1 MGTSL
6 QEKMAALD
14 PTRQERIKAETERL
28 QAEYM
33 TLQDLRKAREMTQVR
48 LAEILGKSQVT
59 VAQLEKRTDVM
70 LSTLRS
76 YIEAMGG
83 QLDLVV
89 RFPDRE
95 PVVLQGL
102 SDDGPA
108 PNPSGPSSPR
118 TKAIPLKH
126 NRR

>member
-14 PTRQERIKAETERL
+14 PARQARIKAETERL

-59 VAQLEKRTDVM
+59 VAQMEKRTDVM

-102 SDDGPA
+102 SDDAPA
-108 PNPSGPSSPR
+108 PNPSGPSSAR
-118 TKAIPLKH
+118 TKAPP
-126 NRR
+126 

>member
-6 QEKMAALD
+6 KDKMAALD
-14 PTRQERIKAETERL
+14 PARQARIKAETERL
-28 QAEYM
+28 QAECM

-59 VAQLEKRTDVM
+59 VAQMEKRTDVM

-108 PNPSGPSSPR
+108 LNPSGRSSSR
-118 TKAIPLKH
+118 RKATP
-126 NRR
+126 

>member
-6 QEKMAALD
+6 REKMAALD
-14 PTRQERIKAETERL
+14 PARQAWIKAETERL

-33 TLQDLRKAREMTQVR
+33 TLQDLRKAREMTQVH

-59 VAQLEKRTDVM
+59 VAQMEKRTDVM

-118 TKAIPLKH
+118 TKATP
-126 NRR
+126 

>member
-6 QEKMAALD
+6 KEKMAALD
-14 PTRQERIKAETERL
+14 PARQARIKAETERL

-48 LAEILGKSQVT
+48 LAEMLGKSQVT
-59 VAQLEKRTDVM
+59 VAQMEKRTDVM

-108 PNPSGPSSPR
+108 PNPSGPSSSR
-118 TKAIPLKH
+118 TEATP
-126 NRR
+126 

>member
-1 MGTSL
+1 MMGRPL
-6 QEKMAALD
+6 KEKMATLD
-14 PTRQERIKAETERL
+14 PARQARIKAETERL

-33 TLQDLRKAREMTQVR
+33 TIQELRKAREMTQVR

-59 VAQLEKRTDVM
+59 VAQMEKRTDVM

-83 QLDLVV
+83 KLDLVV

-95 PVVLQGL
+95 PVILQGL
-102 SDDGPA
+102 SEEEPA
-108 PNPSGPSSPR
+108 PEPSAPSSLRMEVAPE
-118 TKAIPLKH
+118 TQ
-126 NRR
+126 

>member
-6 QEKMAALD
+6 KDKLTALD
-14 PTRQERIKAETERL
+14 PARQARIKAETERL
-28 QAEYM
+28 QAECM
-33 TLQDLRKAREMTQVR
+33 TMQDLRKAREMTQVR
-48 LAEILGKSQVT
+48 VAEILGKSQVT
-59 VAQLEKRTDVM
+59 VAQMEKRTDVM

-108 PNPSGPSSPR
+108 LHPSGPSSS
-118 TKAIPLKH
+118 
-126 NRR
+126 RRKGTP

>member
-1 MGTSL
+1 MMGTSL
-6 QEKMAALD
+6 KDKMAALD
-14 PTRQERIKAETERL
+14 PARQARIRAETERL

-33 TLQDLRKAREMTQVR
+33 TIQDLRKAREMTQVR

-59 VAQLEKRTDVM
+59 VAQMEKRTDVM

-102 SDDGPA
+102 SDDGPS
-108 PNPSGPSSPR
+108 PNPSTPSSPR
-118 TKAIPLKH
+118 TEATP
-126 NRR
+126 

>member
-1 MGTSL
+1 MGMSL
-6 QEKMAALD
+6 KEKMAALD
-14 PTRQERIKAETERL
+14 PDRQARIRAETERL

-33 TLQDLRKAREMTQVR
+33 TMQDLRKARHMTQVR

-59 VAQLEKRTDVM
+59 VAQMEKRTDVM

-83 QLDLVV
+83 TLDLVV

-95 PVVLQGL
+95 PVILQGL
-102 SDDGPA
+102 SDDPSPKPA
-108 PNPSGPSSPR
+108 PTGDKRPADRCEP
-118 TKAIPLKH
+118 A
-126 NRR
+126 

>member
-14 PTRQERIKAETERL
+14 PARQARIKAETERL

-59 VAQLEKRTDVM
+59 VAQMEKRADIM

-89 RFPDRE
+89 RFADRK
-95 PVVLQGL
+95 PVILQGL

-108 PNPSGPSSPR
+108 PNPSGPSSPQ
-118 TKAIPLKH
+118 TKATP
-126 NRR
+126 